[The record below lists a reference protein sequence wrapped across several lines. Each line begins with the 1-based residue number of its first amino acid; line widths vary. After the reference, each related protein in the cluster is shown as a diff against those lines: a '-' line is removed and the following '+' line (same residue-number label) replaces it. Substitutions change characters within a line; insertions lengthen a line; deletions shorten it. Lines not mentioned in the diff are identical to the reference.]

1 MRRILFIILFT
12 VVGIIG
18 IMAII
23 PLFFKGS
30 ISEKIKTEINKQIEG
45 KVDFSEF
52 HLSLFNKFPKVEMQ
66 VVCFSIVGVGD
77 FQNDT
82 LVSVESVTGAIT
94 FVELFKKKELKINSL
109 RASNTKVLLK
119 TIEGG
124 AANWDI
130 VTAGKPEAKNQA
142 DTTENQGGGMKIM
155 LNDLELSGFNLKY
168 VDVPSAMIFQIK
180 NSTLQ
185 SKGEITGSLMNFDI
199 DAAVEELIFDYE
211 GSNYISN
218 TSLRANSKMLF
229 DSDQMSFTFSEGKV
243 WLNDLMLNLSGSF
256 AMPSDSMYF
265 DLDLSNESKDFK
277 ALLAMVPADYQSYL
291 EKVQTDGTATIA
303 GSFKGWYYDEN
314 YPALQLKAEIANGTF
329 KYTGLPEQI
338 DQISLNA
345 SINKPQG
352 DLDKLVIDVS
362 KASASL
368 RGTPVNMQLKITTP
382 MSDPTYWAKLQGE
395 VDFNVL
401 NKAVP
406 MEGIDLKG
414 KLSADMALEGRQS
427 DVDKSAYDKFKSNGK
442 ISLENFTYSSQQLKQ
457 PVNIKSGLISITTP
471 RIEVRSLNG
480 NIGQSHFLLAGYLS
494 GYIPYFL
501 KNEIL
506 KGELSLSSDF
516 VNLTELATIQNQVT
530 IQKADSAVIQN
541 STVEADSILA
551 FQVPERMDLK
561 FRSAIKRAVFDRME
575 LSHINGLIAIR
586 DQTVELT
593 NLDMEMLQGKLTVN
607 GSYTGNEQLRPDF
620 DFKLDVESFDVQS
633 AYQSL
638 SMMRRYL
645 PIAAR
650 SQGKISTGFRMKGTM
665 NEKLELI
672 GTSLDG
678 DGLFNTRQLAVIDN
692 PTFSQLKGI
701 IKSEKLRNV
710 KVDDFTARF
719 TIEKGNLIVKPFQTK
734 IADQEAT
741 IQGKVSVKSEL
752 DFALDFKLNREDLGD
767 DINKGLDLIPG
778 SQNIKKVDVGV
789 KIAGPLKKPE
799 VSVDLDAARKQI
811 MDEVKKAG
819 AQEIQDKVKK
829 LGNELKKIFK

>member
-1 MRRILFIILFT
+1 MRRIFFIVLFT
-12 VVGIIG
+12 IVAIIG
-18 IMAII
+18 IMAIT
-23 PLFFKGS
+23 PLFFKSS
-30 ISEKIKTEINKQIEG
+30 ISEKLKTEINKQIEG

-52 HLSLFNKFPKVEMQ
+52 HLSLFNKFPKVELQ
-66 VVCFSIVGVGD
+66 VIGFSITGVGN

-82 LVSVESVTGAIT
+82 LLSVESLTGAIT
-94 FVELFKKKELKINSL
+94 LAELFKKKELKITSL
-109 RASNTKVLLK
+109 SIDDATVLLK

-130 VTAGKPEAKNQA
+130 VPTEESSAEAKDQQ
-142 DTTENQGGGMKIM
+142 DENQGGGVKIM
-155 LNDLELSGFNLKY
+155 LDDLGLSGFNLTY
-168 VDVPSAMIFQIK
+168 WDVPSAMIFRIE
-180 NSTLQ
+180 NASVQ
-185 SKGEITGSLMNFDI
+185 SKGEITGSIMNFDI
-199 DAAVEELIFDYE
+199 NAAVEEMIFEYA
-211 GSNYISN
+211 GTNYLSN
-218 TSLRANSKMLF
+218 TSLRASSKMLF
-229 DSDQMSFTFSEGKV
+229 DSDKMSFTFNDGKV
-243 WLNDLMLNLSGSF
+243 WLNDLMLNLAGSF

-265 DLDLSNESKDFK
+265 DLNMSNDSKDFK

-291 EKVQTDGTATIA
+291 EKVQTDGTASIT
-303 GSFKGWYYDEN
+303 GNFKGWYYGEN
-314 YPALQLKAEIANGTF
+314 YPALQLKAEITNGTF
-329 KYTGLPEQI
+329 KYTDLPEQI

-345 SINKPQG
+345 SISKPQG
-352 DLDKLVIDVS
+352 DFDKLVVDIS

-382 MSDPTYWAKLQGE
+382 MSDPTYFAKLQGE
-395 VDFNVL
+395 VDFNAL
-401 NKAVP
+401 NKAIP
-406 MEGIDLKG
+406 MEGIDLQG
-414 KLSADMALEGRQS
+414 KLSADVALEGRQS

-442 ISLENFTYSSQQLKQ
+442 ISLENFIYSSQELKQ
-457 PVNIKSGLISITTP
+457 SVNVKSGLVSITTP
-471 RIEVRSLNG
+471 RIEVKSLNG
-480 NIGQSHFLLAGYLS
+480 NIGQSHFSLAGYLS

-501 KNEIL
+501 KNEVL
-506 KGELSLSSDF
+506 KGELSLNSNF
-516 VNLTELATIQNQVT
+516 VNLTELATIQNQITV
-530 IQKADSAVIQN
+530 QKADSAVIQN
-541 STVEADSILA
+541 AAVEADSILA

-575 LSHINGLIAIR
+575 LSQINGLITIH

-607 GSYTGNEQLRPDF
+607 GSYTGNEQLHPDF
-620 DFKLDVESFDVQS
+620 DFKLNVESFDVQS

-638 SMMRRYL
+638 SMMRRYM

-650 SQGKISTGFRMKGTM
+650 SQGKISTGFSLKGKM

-672 GTSLDG
+672 GPSLDG
-678 DGLFNTRQLAVIDN
+678 DGLFNTRQLMVVDN

-701 IKSEKLRNV
+701 IKSEKLKNV
-710 KVDDFTARF
+710 KVDDFTTRF
-719 TIEKGNLIVKPFQTK
+719 NIEKGNLVVKPFQTK
-734 IADQEAT
+734 IADQETT

-752 DFALDFKLNREDLGD
+752 DFALDFKLNRADLGD

>member
-1 MRRILFIILFT
+1 MRRIFFIILFSI
-12 VVGIIG
+12 VAIIG
-18 IMAII
+18 IMAIV

-45 KVDFSEF
+45 KVDFTEF
-52 HLSLFNKFPKVEMQ
+52 HLSLFNKFPKVEIQ
-66 VVCFSIVGVGD
+66 IVGFSIAGIGD

-82 LVSVESVTGAIT
+82 LVSVESITGAIT
-94 FVELFKKKELKINSL
+94 LSELFKNKELKITSL
-109 RASNTKVLLK
+109 TANNTNVLLK
-119 TIEGG
+119 SIEGG

-130 VTAGKPEAKNQA
+130 VPAGKPEVKIQENV
-142 DTTENQGGGMKIM
+142 DENQSAGLKIM
-155 LNDLELSGFNLKY
+155 LDDLELTGLNLKY
-168 VDVPSAMIFQIK
+168 EDVPSEMIFQIK
-180 NSTLQ
+180 NTSLQ
-185 SKGEITGSLMNFDI
+185 SKGEISGNLMNFDLN
-199 DAAVEELIFDYE
+199 AAVEEMIFDYA
-211 GSNYISN
+211 GTNYISN

-229 DSDQMSFTFSEGKV
+229 DSDKMSFTFDEGKV
-243 WLNDLMLNLSGSF
+243 WLNELMLNLEGSF

-265 DLDLSNESKDFK
+265 DLNLSNDSKDFK
-277 ALLAMVPADYQSYL
+277 ALLALVPADYQSYL
-291 EKVQTDGTATIA
+291 EKVQTDGIATIA
-303 GSFKGWYYDEN
+303 GNFKGWYYGEN

-329 KYTGLPEQI
+329 KYTDLLEQI

-345 SINKPQG
+345 SISKPQG
-352 DLDKLVIDVS
+352 DFDALVIDVS

-382 MSDPTYWAKLQGE
+382 MSDPSYWAKMQGE
-395 VDFNVL
+395 VDFSVL
-401 NKAVP
+401 SKAIP
-406 MEGIDLKG
+406 MEGVNLQG

-427 DVDKSAYDKFKSNGK
+427 DVDKSAYEKFKSNGK
-442 ISLENFTYSSQQLKQ
+442 ISLENFSYSSAELKQ
-457 PVNIKSGLISITTP
+457 PVNIKSGLVSITTP
-471 RIEVRSLNG
+471 RIDVKDLNG
-480 NIGQSHFLLAGYLS
+480 NIGQTNFSLVGYLS

-506 KGELSLSSDF
+506 KGELNLNSDF

-541 STVEADSILA
+541 SAVEADSILA

-575 LSHINGLIAIR
+575 LNQINGLIAIHG
-586 DQTVELT
+586 QTVELT

-620 DFKLDVESFDVQS
+620 DFKLNVESFDVQS

-650 SQGKISTGFRMKGTM
+650 SQGKISTGFGLKGKM

-672 GTSLDG
+672 GPSLDG
-678 DGLFNTRQLAVIDN
+678 NGLFSTRQLMVIDN

-701 IKSEKLRNV
+701 IKSEKLKNV
-710 KVDDFTARF
+710 KVDDFTASF
-719 TIEKGNLIVKPFQTK
+719 NIEKGNLIVKPFQTK
-734 IADQEAT
+734 IADQET
-741 IQGKVSVKSEL
+741 SIQGKVSVKSEL
-752 DFALDFKLNREDLGD
+752 DFALDFKLNREDLGG

-789 KIAGPLKKPE
+789 KITGPLKKPE

-829 LGNELKKIFK
+829 LGNELKKLFK